1 MNIVQNDIAI
11 LKNPSNDNNHPSVV
25 NKVNNETKLCENEAI
40 EIEPN
45 TTTKQG
51 QTGTIP
57 KNSCSLCQIR
67 GKTYADL
74 KRHVERDHN
83 NSTTEEHEN
92 EILYQCSECSLTFLT
107 SQEMSKHEGDHW

>member
-1 MNIVQNDIAI
+1 M
-11 LKNPSNDNNHPSVV
+11 
-25 NKVNNETKLCENEAI
+25 CENEAI

-57 KNSCSLCQIR
+57 KNSCSLCQFR

-74 KRHVERDHN
+74 KRHVERYHKQ
-83 NSTTEEHEN
+83 STTEEHEN

-107 SQEMSKHEGDHW
+107 SQEMSKHEGDH